1 MHKALETL
9 QFQTNQNIYEYI
21 LRNLPVDNNEQ
32 YSYEC
37 WVKKESN
44 RSERNELSQVIK
56 NTNKK
61 IARAKKKTVLTNLKQ
76 LKIIAIEFLQEGY

>member
-32 YSYEC
+32 YICYT
-37 WVKKESN
+37 VMNVGLKKNQTE
-44 RSERNELSQVIK
+44 
-56 NTNKK
+56 
-61 IARAKKKTVLTNLKQ
+61 AKETS
-76 LKIIAIEFLQEGY
+76 FHR